1 MFSWQLLLKRLP
13 ARANLLKRGALQG
26 VWDPGCVCCGED
38 LELEDHFLICVNLL
52 VPFWYG
58 VFKWVGVFVVLPGNS
73 QSVLQILAGL
83 VKKGKSLKGLL
94 LIWHLV
100 VWLIWRARNDCIF
113 SSKTTLIAD
122 TLDVIIVELVF
133 GEKIGTSLSFL

>member
-1 MFSWQLLLKRLP
+1 MEFL
-13 ARANLLKRGALQG
+13 N
-26 VWDPGCVCCGED
+26 GC
-38 LELEDHFLICVNLL
+38 
-52 VPFWYG
+52 
-58 VFKWVGVFVVLPGNS
+58 VFVVLPGNS